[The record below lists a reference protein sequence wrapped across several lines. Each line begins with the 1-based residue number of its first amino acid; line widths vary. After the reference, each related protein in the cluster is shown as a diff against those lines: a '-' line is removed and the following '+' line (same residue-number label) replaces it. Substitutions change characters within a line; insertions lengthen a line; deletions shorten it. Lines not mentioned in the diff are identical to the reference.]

1 MHHKQV
7 EIEKLKKE
15 KKELKEELSKKLD
28 QETKRFNKLK
38 EFLNSE
44 IEMLKKEKEEM
55 NKKMIIFDNRDQ
67 ELKVFF
73 NKIVKL
79 CGVFRICKRK

>member
-1 MHHKQV
+1 M
-7 EIEKLKKE
+7 
-15 KKELKEELSKKLD
+15 KEELSKKLD
-28 QETKRFNKLK
+28 QETRRFNKLK

-67 ELKVFF
+67 ELKVVLK
-73 NKIVKL
+73 NVKL
-79 CGVFRICKRK
+79 CRVFLEFANGNNKKRPKS